1 MTNEQPPLVTD
12 TLIAELLNTLSD
24 IHAKVHVTLEVQT
37 AIIAKLNGT
46 DPDEEREVI
55 MTDVGELKNY
65 FLSTLRHALAVPAPP
80 ADTLHKQ

>member
-1 MTNEQPPLVTD
+1 MTSEQPPILTDKLV
-12 TLIAELLNTLSD
+12 AELLNTLSD
-24 IHAKVHVTLEVQT
+24 IHAKVHVALEVQT

-55 MTDVGELKNY
+55 MNDVSELKRY
-65 FLSTLRHALAVPAPP
+65 FLSTLRQTLTAPALP